1 MLDLYHHWGLDGDP
15 VSMDVIRNRY
25 LERVVACIG
34 SVCSPACDLPP
45 EEKHRIVVDLIG
57 SENVRTAASATK
69 KPRSVIVSA
78 MSIPI
83 KAQNVKLAMGGAAVV
98 ARLFGAGA
106 GLPFSLDRRS

>member
-1 MLDLYHHWGLDGDP
+1 
-15 VSMDVIRNRY
+15 MDVIRNRY

-69 KPRSVIVSA
+69 KPRSMIVSA

-83 KAQNVKLAMGGAAVV
+83 KAQNVRLAMGGAAVV

-106 GLPFSLDRRS
+106 GLPLSLDRRS